1 MTLRLTNFFVHLV
14 LSESFSVYDRMLLVT
29 LFKNIDR
36 NFVRTSLCLTP
47 GYNKM
52 SVTEKIK
59 MRNYNLKYCR

>member
-1 MTLRLTNFFVHLV
+1 MTLRLTFLRSHLF

-52 SVTEKIK
+52 SVTEKMK
-59 MRNYNLKYCR
+59 MRINYNLKV